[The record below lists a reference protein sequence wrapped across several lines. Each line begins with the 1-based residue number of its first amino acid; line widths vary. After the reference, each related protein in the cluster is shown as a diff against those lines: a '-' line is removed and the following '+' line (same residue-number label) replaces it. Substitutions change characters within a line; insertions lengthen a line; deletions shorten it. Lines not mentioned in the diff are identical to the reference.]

1 MGTNLGKLFPI
12 VDQTLLTLKIYRHNM
27 SDNGLEIREI
37 GLWIILDRRTKL
49 PLTAGKPD
57 LNQLDMLILK
67 NKIDHWKKEV
77 RLLGYRPVIH
87 INYVK

>member
-1 MGTNLGKLFPI
+1 
-12 VDQTLLTLKIYRHNM
+12 M
-27 SDNGLEIREI
+27 SNNELEVKEI
-37 GLWIILDRRTKL
+37 GLWIILDRKTKI

-57 LNQLDMLILK
+57 LNHLDMLILK
-67 NKIDHWKKEV
+67 NKIDFWKKEV